1 MFNCMYSNCTL
12 YPYLANV
19 FYATRQPVHIYLS
32 LFLIMMIAPYVMIPP
47 LYIYIFW
54 IVTNYD
60 IIYFTSLYSLLF
72 VFATVLTHTFKT
84 ILYIFTY
91 HYF

>member
-32 LFLIMMIAPYVMIPP
+32 LFLIMMIAPYAIC
-47 LYIYIFW
+47 W

-60 IIYFTSLYSLLF
+60 IIYFTSLYSLLL

>member
-12 YPYLANV
+12 YPYLDNV
-19 FYATRQPVHIYLS
+19 FYATRQPVHMYLS
-32 LFLIMMIAPYVMIPP
+32 LFLIMMNAPYV
-47 LYIYIFW
+47 YIYIFW

-72 VFATVLTHTFKT
+72 VFASVLTQTFKT

-91 HYF
+91 HYL